1 MHRHSWF
8 NSNIG
13 SSWGVIWFC
22 ISVLIG
28 RWVQVSSNCRDSRM
42 MVVIIMITQPDF
54 LPTCES
60 QRLTRCVALCL
71 GVKNISPSLSPL
83 LQRGFREC
91 DIPPKLCRGTIGP
104 PVWMWHISCG
114 TTCCFYLLFFTL
126 WSTPCELEALG
137 DTTAAVTGSVLVNFD
152 YSTAIVSTSSTFDTS
167 LRNLTALTHQADRWQ
182 SGHVGSCWD
191 SENDHRP
198 EFPLCMSLLSE
209 ILSATF

>member
-28 RWVQVSSNCRDSRM
+28 RWVQVSSNCRDGRM

-83 LQRGFREC
+83 PQRGFREC

-104 PVWMWHISCG
+104 PVWMWHIPCG

-137 DTTAAVTGSVLVNFD
+137 DTTAACDRLSVGELWLQHR
-152 YSTAIVSTSSTFDTS
+152 YSTNELYLWHQCEKSNSAHTSS
-167 LRNLTALTHQADRWQ
+167 WQ
-182 SGHVGSCWD
+182 MTIRSCWD

-198 EFPLCMSLLSE
+198 EFPLCMSLFSE